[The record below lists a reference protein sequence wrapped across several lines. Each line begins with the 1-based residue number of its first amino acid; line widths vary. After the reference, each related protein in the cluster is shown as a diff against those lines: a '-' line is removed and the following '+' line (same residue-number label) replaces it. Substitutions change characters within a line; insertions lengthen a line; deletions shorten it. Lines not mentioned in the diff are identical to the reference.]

1 MSARSCGLEC
11 QAAREGAAGAAL
23 LEALI
28 AVAVVI
34 AITTSVA
41 LLIVRSRQAVW
52 AAGAQSSAVAAAQQ
66 KLEQL
71 AALEWRVDAAGTR
84 HSDASTDLSL
94 DSPAAGGT
102 GLQSTPVDS
111 LDRNVPGAVDFLGA
125 DGTWRGGG
133 SEPPPDTTFVRRWS
147 IVRYAADPDDTLVLT
162 VLVVPLAGTAWHGA
176 ARLQTIRTRIAR

>member
-1 MSARSCGLEC
+1 M
-11 QAAREGAAGAAL
+11 AARDGGGESGSGAAGAAGAAL

-28 AVAVVI
+28 AVAVVV

-52 AAGAQSSAVAAAQQ
+52 AAGAESSAVLAAQQ

-84 HSDASTDLSL
+84 HSDASTDLSG
-94 DSPAAGGT
+94 DSPAAGGR

-111 LDRNVPGAVDFLGA
+111 LDRNVAGAVDFLGA

-147 IVRYAADPDDTLVLT
+147 IVRYAADPEDTLVLT

-176 ARLQTIRTRIAR
+176 ARLQTVRTRIAR